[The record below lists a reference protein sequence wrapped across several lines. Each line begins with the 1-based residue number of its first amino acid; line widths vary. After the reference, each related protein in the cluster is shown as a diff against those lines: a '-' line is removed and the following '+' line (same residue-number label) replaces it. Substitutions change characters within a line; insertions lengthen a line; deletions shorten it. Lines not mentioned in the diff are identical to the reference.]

1 MWTQCA
7 TRTFVLESGF
17 VMRKYMKTKK
27 FFGNFFG
34 VIGILVILWL
44 IFSYFNVIFA
54 RPFLANWNI
63 FKIFEG
69 VFLKWRLK
77 ILLSKDGRFLFQ
89 TKNLLI
95 SVMRGVGWE
104 MHCKLHRTKSRW
116 WIRKCFE
123 QYQNSRQWQILRF

>member
-1 MWTQCA
+1 MLNDFGLTFVDA
-7 TRTFVLESGF
+7 MRRATFVLESGF
-17 VMRKYMKTKK
+17 VMRKSMKTKK

-69 VFLKWRLK
+69 VFLK
-77 ILLSKDGRFLFQ
+77 
-89 TKNLLI
+89 
-95 SVMRGVGWE
+95 
-104 MHCKLHRTKSRW
+104 
-116 WIRKCFE
+116 
-123 QYQNSRQWQILRF
+123 

>member
-1 MWTQCA
+1 MHTYFIQNLETFECSMIFGLTFVAQCA
-7 TRTFVLESGF
+7 ARTFVLESGF
-17 VMRKYMKTKK
+17 VMRKSMKTKK

-69 VFLKWRLK
+69 VFLK
-77 ILLSKDGRFLFQ
+77 
-89 TKNLLI
+89 
-95 SVMRGVGWE
+95 
-104 MHCKLHRTKSRW
+104 
-116 WIRKCFE
+116 
-123 QYQNSRQWQILRF
+123 